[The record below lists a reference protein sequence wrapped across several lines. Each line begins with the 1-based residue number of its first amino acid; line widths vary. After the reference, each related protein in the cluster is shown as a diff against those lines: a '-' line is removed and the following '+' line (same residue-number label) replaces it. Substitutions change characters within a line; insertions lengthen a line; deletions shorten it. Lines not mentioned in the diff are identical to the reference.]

1 MNDPRVSALI
11 CAAVAAWL
19 GYTIFS
25 PTEAPSQILSIMQW
39 VFFICAIAGV
49 IAAVARIVRERG

>member
-1 MNDPRVSALI
+1 
-11 CAAVAAWL
+11 
-19 GYTIFS
+19 
-25 PTEAPSQILSIMQW
+25 MQW